1 MARFRDIKTVSIFG
15 TAWTG
20 VTEVNCPLEAESFE
34 YSADDDSQ
42 IGRVDITK
50 LNVNMS
56 INVQDPQ
63 KKRDIRNAV
72 WNVRAFTVTALTDL
86 VNLTAHGFEAG
97 DILRLFSTSA
107 LPAPLA
113 ANTDYY
119 VIAAGLTADV
129 FSVSTTLA
137 GAAVD
142 ITDTGTGTHTLGQ
155 RFGEVLSAS
164 ISESGEEIT
173 DSADDDIWL
182 KYLGMT
188 KGKIEAEIEVR
199 DIAQVLNAAK
209 ISIGSL
215 GTFQFDVMPENAAS
229 GFYHA
234 TAYERF
240 TLYNMVIKGVGGSN
254 KHGALASSTVS
265 MIGYKAGGHDAE
277 INNTPSDAVPTGFEK
292 HLGDSGTISF
302 VAPSATGGADATITI
317 TGAVLTKAEIKAQHG
332 GRLERSFSFKA
343 VSTDGQTSPLAI
355 S

>member
-1 MARFRDIKTVSIFG
+1 MARFRDIKTVVVH
-15 TAWTG
+15 TTPWAG

-34 YSADDDSQ
+34 YSADDDAQ

-50 LNVNMS
+50 LSVNIS

-72 WNVRAFTVTALTDL
+72 WNVRAFTAVAVSNLLNL
-86 VNLTAHGFEAG
+86 VAHGFEAG
-97 DILRLFSTSA
+97 DILRFFTTA
-107 LPAPLA
+107 TLPAPLV

-119 VIAAGLTADV
+119 VIAAGLTADA
-129 FSVSTTLA
+129 FSVATTLA
-137 GAAVD
+137 GSAVD

-155 RFGEVLSAS
+155 KFGEVLSAS
-164 ISESGEEIT
+164 VSESGEEIT

-199 DIAQVLNAAK
+199 DLAQVLNAAK

-215 GTFQFDVMPENAAS
+215 GTFQFDVMPENTAS

-240 TLYNMVIKGVGGSN
+240 ILYNMVIKGVGGSN

-277 INNTPSDAVPTGFEK
+277 INNTTSDATPTGFEK
-292 HLGDSGTISF
+292 HLGASGTISF
-302 VAPSATGGADATITI
+302 VAPSATGGSDATISI
-317 TGAVLTKAEIKAQHG
+317 SNCVLTKAEIKAQHG